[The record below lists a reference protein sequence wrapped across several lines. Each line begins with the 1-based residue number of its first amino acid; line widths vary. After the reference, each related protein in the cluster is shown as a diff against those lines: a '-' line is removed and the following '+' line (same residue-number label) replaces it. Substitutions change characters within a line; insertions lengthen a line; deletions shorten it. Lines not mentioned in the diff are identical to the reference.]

1 MKVEW
6 GQHLG
11 FPAELEVKLREG
23 SWRMGRMK
31 AEGLKPRGSSG
42 RWGWE
47 VGPQV
52 PRASLR

>member
-1 MKVEW
+1 MKVER
-6 GQHLG
+6 GQHFG

-42 RWGWE
+42 RWGGRLGHRFPE
-47 VGPQV
+47 P
-52 PRASLR
+52 L